1 MTVSWLLV
9 ICNIAGAQEV
19 RGISLYQALRGW
31 KLGTVVQNHCAD
43 SLIIFVYPPNYH
55 IYCISKAG
63 PLPTMI
69 NYYNFNIMYIHLAL
83 NSPNK

>member
-31 KLGTVVQNHCAD
+31 KLGTVVQTTV
-43 SLIIFVYPPNYH
+43 LI
-55 IYCISKAG
+55 A
-63 PLPTMI
+63 
-69 NYYNFNIMYIHLAL
+69 
-83 NSPNK
+83 